1 MSADASV
8 MVLCNGASTPQNGST
23 KYRKTIVLNYLQ
35 QGDTPANVRIGLPA
49 FVRSVHHLPDRVL
62 DLLELAAY
70 VYCADRM
77 VSRGPS
83 RAVEFH
89 SWGRS
94 FHFVIK
100 VRDYSFWSR
109 KDVSECLSALLKFM
123 TGDHQ
128 YSFSFQPGHTTPKS
142 GLFDDEQSLLEE
154 SSNVSVVLFSGGL
167 DSLAGVVQRL
177 AVTDEKLCLVSHQPQ
192 TSTVHTQNRLVEALK
207 NRYPGRINHY
217 RFRSNLTQFVRRVE
231 ETQRS
236 RALLYTSIAYA
247 IGQVFGSDRFFVYE
261 NGVTSI
267 NFARRQNLSN
277 ARASRTTHPQ
287 AINRLQCLF
296 SLIREQ
302 PIQIEVPFLW
312 KTKTDVMEILKKS
325 AHSNLITSSVSCSK
339 TYKNLGPA
347 THCGGCSQ
355 CIDRRFAAYGARID
369 DVDDAGIY
377 STDIITREIS
387 DGEAR
392 TTAVDYVRQAQKFG
406 TWNVDHFVAELTSE
420 LSDLIDYLPSNLGET
435 ETVDQV
441 WHLCRRHGDQVAN
454 AMNRMRIVHDNLY
467 TTVEKNS
474 LLNLISDREYLKDPV
489 CRLIETLCSFL
500 PDAVGKMFSVHKPKD
515 EPDLN
520 VKIGAL
526 LDSHRTEL
534 IQEHPA
540 VSFAGGHAVPD
551 HGSDDIDV
559 FIEAKYIRH
568 STTPSR
574 ASEGMAADLTKY
586 PQNIHIV
593 FVVYDPTR
601 AIRDDQRFKD
611 DFEEKRR
618 CTVLLV
624 R

>member
-8 MVLCNGASTPQNGST
+8 MVLCNGAATPQNGSM
-23 KYRKTIVLNYLQ
+23 KYRKTIDLNYMQ

-49 FVRSVHHLPDRVL
+49 FVRSVHHLPNRVL

-77 VSRGPS
+77 VSRGRS

-100 VRDYSFWSR
+100 VRDYDFWSR
-109 KDVSECLSALLKFM
+109 NDVSECLSVLLKFM

-128 YSFSFQPGHTTPKS
+128 YRFSFQPGHSTPKS

-154 SSNVSVVLFSGGL
+154 SSDVSVMLFSGGL
-167 DSLAGVVQRL
+167 DSLAGVVHRL
-177 AVTDEKLCLVSHQPQ
+177 AVTDEKLCLVSHQTQ
-192 TSTVHTQNRLVEALK
+192 TGTVHTQNRLVEALQI
-207 NRYPGRINHY
+207 RYPSRIHHY
-217 RFRSNLTQFVRRVE
+217 RFRSNLTRFVRRVE

-247 IGQVFGSDRFFVYE
+247 ISQVYGSDRFLVYE

-287 AINRLQCLF
+287 AINRLECLF

-312 KTKTDVMEILKKS
+312 KTKTDVMELLKKS

-369 DVDDAGIY
+369 DVDEAGIY
-377 STDIITREIS
+377 STDVITCEIS
-387 DGEAR
+387 DGEVR
-392 TTAVDYVRQAQKFG
+392 TTAVDYVRQAKEFSE
-406 TWNVDHFVAELTSE
+406 WNVDHFFAELTSE
-420 LSDLIDYLPSNLGET
+420 LSDLIDYLPGNLGET
-435 ETVDQV
+435 ETVEQV
-441 WHLCRRHGDQVAN
+441 WNLCRRHGNQVAT
-454 AMNRMRIVHDNLY
+454 AMNRMRNVHENLY

-474 LLNLISDREYLKDPV
+474 LLNLISDREYLKDPAYRLV
-489 CRLIETLCSFL
+489 EALCRIL
-500 PDAVGKMFSVHKPKD
+500 PNAVGKMFSVHQPKD

-520 VKIGAL
+520 IKISAI
-526 LDSHRTEL
+526 LDTHHTEL
-534 IQEHPA
+534 VQEHPA
-540 VSFAGGHAVPD
+540 VSFAGGHTVPD
-551 HGSDDIDV
+551 HGSDHIDV
-559 FIEAKYIRH
+559 FIEAKYIRK
-568 STTPSR
+568 STTPSK
-574 ASEGMAADLTKY
+574 ASEGIAADLTKY
-586 PQNIHIV
+586 PQNKHIV

-601 AIRDDQRFKD
+601 AVKDDQQFKH